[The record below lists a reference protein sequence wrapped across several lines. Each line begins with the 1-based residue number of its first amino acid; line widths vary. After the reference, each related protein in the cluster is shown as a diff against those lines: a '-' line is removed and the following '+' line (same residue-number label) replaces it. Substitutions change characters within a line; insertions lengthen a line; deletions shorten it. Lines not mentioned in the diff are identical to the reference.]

1 MGVSEKLAMFI
12 HFVTMLIGG
21 FTVAF
26 IKEWRLTLVTACI
39 LPATVMIY
47 GVSVP
52 IELKLEKRVLE
63 AQGKA
68 AELAE
73 EVLGSVRTVKSF
85 NAEKKLVA
93 RYSALL
99 EKGQQA
105 GVKKAPNSGVQYAG
119 AFTVIYCGYALCF
132 WYGVRLYQT
141 HLIQNVGT
149 IVT

>member
-1 MGVSEKLAMFI
+1 MFI
-12 HFVTMLIGG
+12 QFVAMLIAG
-21 FTVAF
+21 FAVAF
-26 IKEWRLTLVTACI
+26 AKEWRLTLATACI
-39 LPATVMIY
+39 LPATVLVY
-47 GVSVP
+47 GISVP
-52 IELKLEKRVLE
+52 IELKLEKKVLD

-73 EVLGSVRTVKSF
+73 EVLGSIRTVKSF

-99 EKGQQA
+99 EKGRKE
-105 GVKKAPNSGVQYAG
+105 GIKKAPNSGVQYSTI
-119 AFTVIYCGYALCF
+119 FTVIYCGYALCF

-141 HLIQNVGT
+141 GLIRDAGT